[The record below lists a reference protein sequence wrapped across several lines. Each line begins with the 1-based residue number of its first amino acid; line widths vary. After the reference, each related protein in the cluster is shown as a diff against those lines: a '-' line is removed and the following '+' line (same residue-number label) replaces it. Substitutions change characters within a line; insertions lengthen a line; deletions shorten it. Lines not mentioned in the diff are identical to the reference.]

1 MIEIINGDLLKT
13 DADIIAHQV
22 NNKGVM
28 GSGVAKQIRAKYPE
42 AYLLYRRFFGYGA
55 MGNCQIVK
63 TYDGKEV
70 ANLFGQDTYGRTGM
84 HTNYAALRKAMLQ
97 LAQYAK
103 ENNKTVAM
111 PYGIGCGLGGGS
123 QEVVYRIIE
132 ESFGEYGVKLYK
144 FK

>member
-1 MIEIINGDLLKT
+1 MIEVINGDLLKT

-42 AYLLYRRFFGYGA
+42 AYLLYRRFFGHGA

-70 ANLFGQDTYGRTGM
+70 ANLFGQDTYGRTGT